1 MVNSVRGGTAAFLV
15 VLCLFLTQ
23 GTPVRA
29 AEPEPSFSMQV
40 TPTRLVVP
48 AGTSDHRF
56 DVTNKGREA
65 FQVTVEKSDFVAG
78 ESGAMRF
85 QPGAPYAAAA
95 WATVSPAQVTV
106 PPGETR
112 PVTLRVVVPEA
123 PEPGDHQFAVIFKV
137 PAAKTTANIR
147 INRGIAAPVFV
158 TVPGAID
165 ASAAIA
171 DLQAPGF
178 VLGGPV
184 PITARV
190 RSTGTVHRDFR
201 GLERLKIQAGGSE
214 LLFPDF
220 TVVRG
225 ATREVAATWDPPFV
239 CFCDV
244 TVAVPGGNTRTV
256 QVVVFP
262 LHLVVVLVSLV
273 MGGALIWVVARS
285 RYRRRVESAA
295 RELAGSGSRV

>member
-1 MVNSVRGGTAAFLV
+1 
-15 VLCLFLTQ
+15 
-23 GTPVRA
+23 
-29 AEPEPSFSMQV
+29 MQV

-48 AGTSDHRF
+48 EGTSEHRF
-56 DVTNKGREA
+56 DVTNKGRET
-65 FQVTVEKSDFVAG
+65 FQVTIEKSDFVAG

-95 WATVSPAQVTV
+95 WAEVDPAQLTV
-106 PPGETR
+106 PPRETR
-112 PVTLRVVVPEA
+112 PVTLRVVVPES

-158 TVPGAID
+158 TVPGSID
-165 ASAAIA
+165 KSVEIA

-184 PITARV
+184 PITTRI

-201 GLERLKIQAGGSE
+201 GPGRLKVQAGGSE
-214 LLFPDF
+214 VSFPDF

-225 ATREVAATWDPPFV
+225 ATREVAATWDAPLV

-244 TVAVPGGNTRTV
+244 TVAVPGGNSRTV

-262 LHLVVVLVSLV
+262 LHLVVALVAVV
-273 MGGALIWVVARS
+273 MGGVLIWIVVRH

-295 RELAGSGSRV
+295 RELAASGSRV

>member
-1 MVNSVRGGTAAFLV
+1 
-15 VLCLFLTQ
+15 
-23 GTPVRA
+23 
-29 AEPEPSFSMQV
+29 MQV
-40 TPTRLVVP
+40 TPTRLIVP
-48 AGTSDHRF
+48 AGTSEHRF

-85 QPGAPYAAAA
+85 QAGAPYAAAA
-95 WATVSPAQVTV
+95 WAEVSPARLTV

-112 PVTLRVVVPEA
+112 PVTLRVVVPRT

-137 PAAKTTANIR
+137 PATKTTANIR

-165 ASAAIA
+165 RSAEIA
-171 DLQAPGF
+171 ELRAPGF

-184 PITARV
+184 PITARI
-190 RSTGTVHRDFR
+190 RGTGTVHRDFR
-201 GLERLKIQAGGSE
+201 GAERLRIRAGGSD

-225 ATREVAATWDPPFV
+225 ATREVAATWDTPLV

-262 LHLVVVLVSLV
+262 LHLVVVLVALV
-273 MGGALIWVVARS
+273 MGGALIWVVARH
-285 RYRRRVESAA
+285 RYRRRVEAAA